1 MRNHE
6 TFKKLV
12 METSKEKIST
22 TDRNSTAFSVASIT
36 RFHQI
41 FELEDEEIQYFLRA
55 WKKAG
60 EETDDPHI
68 RFIVD
73 IGQKALEQRR
83 SIDELGELGSGN

>member
-6 TFKKLV
+6 SFKKLV
-12 METSKEKIST
+12 VDTSKEKIST
-22 TDRNSTAFSVASIT
+22 TDRKATAFSVASIT

-41 FELEDEEIQYFLRA
+41 FELEDEEVQYFLNA

-73 IGQKALEQRR
+73 IGRKALEQRR
-83 SIDELGELGSGN
+83 SVDELAKLGPGN

>member
-1 MRNHE
+1 MKNHE
-6 TFKKLV
+6 SFKKLV
-12 METSKEKIST
+12 IDTSREKIST
-22 TDRNSTAFSVASIT
+22 TDKNSTAFSVASIT

-41 FELEDEEIQYFLRA
+41 FELEDEEKKFFLEA

-73 IGQKALEQRR
+73 VGCKALEQRR
-83 SIDELGELGSGN
+83 SIDELE

>member
-6 TFKKLV
+6 RFKKLV
-12 METSKEKIST
+12 IDSSKEKVST
-22 TDRNSTAFSVASIT
+22 TDKEAIAFSVASIT

-41 FELEDEEIQYFLRA
+41 FELEDEEVQYFLKA
-55 WKKAG
+55 WKEAG

-73 IGQKALEQRR
+73 IGRKALEQRR
-83 SIDELGELGSGN
+83 SIDELGELGPRN